1 MAHEMSELQTS
12 VDDVPSVRR
21 PGDSW
26 AITESVGATALG
38 VAAARAAE
46 SARPDALIRDPYAYL
61 LVSAAGPVWAEL
73 AGGASAPYGND
84 DRGRRLD
91 QMSRSYQAVR
101 THYFDEHFA
110 AGTAAGIRQVVI
122 LAAGLDSRAY
132 RLDW

>member
-1 MAHEMSELQTS
+1 MAARPYRLSNLLCSISHEMSELQAPVDD

-91 QMSRSYQAVR
+91 QMSRSYQAV
-101 THYFDEHFA
+101 
-110 AGTAAGIRQVVI
+110 
-122 LAAGLDSRAY
+122 
-132 RLDW
+132 